1 MIRISRASS
10 TDRPDLQHS
19 SVLLLLSTYSYRYY
33 SSFPSS
39 LNTNTRERTR
49 VARAMLDNTMNFKKF
64 QLSLRAQHNTQH
76 LIIGRLLRVR
86 GKNPERPTEDFSST
100 QLFFFLPPLIHFFSL
115 FFTLF
120 FPSSSSTSSRS
131 SSSVVFF
138 GSTYLSHSHTIFF
151 SRFFFIIYIYFL
163 SLFSTGLTGAGRIES
178 KDINFNPP
186 QSLSL

>member
-1 MIRISRASS
+1 
-10 TDRPDLQHS
+10 
-19 SVLLLLSTYSYRYY
+19 
-33 SSFPSS
+33 
-39 LNTNTRERTR
+39 
-49 VARAMLDNTMNFKKF
+49 MLDNTMNFKKF

-86 GKNPERPTEDFSST
+86 GKNPERPTEDFSGT
-100 QLFFFLPPLIHFFSL
+100 QLFIFSSSYIFFFSFL
-115 FFTLF
+115 HSF

-151 SRFFFIIYIYFL
+151 AFFFHHIHIFSL
-163 SLFSTGLTGAGRIES
+163 SLSTGLTGAGRIES

-186 QSLSL
+186 QFLSL